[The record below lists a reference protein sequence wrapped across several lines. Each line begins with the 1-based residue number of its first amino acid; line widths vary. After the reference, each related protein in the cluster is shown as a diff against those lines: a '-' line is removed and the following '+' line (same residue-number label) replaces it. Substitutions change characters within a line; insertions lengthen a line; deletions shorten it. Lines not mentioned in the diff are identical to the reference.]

1 MFCGFCAADWTK
13 HGCFPL
19 SARRIWQNTDV
30 SRFPRGGLDETRMF
44 WAFRAADWTKHEC
57 FMLSARQIG
66 RNTDVLRF
74 LRGGFGKT
82 RMFHA
87 FRMADLMKS
96 PCSAA
101 QKKMPRAADNPPA
114 ARGFLCAAVPD
125 YFDDFFRAWAAALA
139 REISFSIS
147 CANVPSAA
155 ALTCCMMFR

>member
-1 MFCGFCAADWTK
+1 M
-13 HGCFPL
+13 L
-19 SARRIWQNTDV
+19 SAPQIGRKVEFSHN
-30 SRFPRGGLDETRMF
+30 PRVRLDEKSSF
-44 WAFRAADWTKHEC
+44 HAFRASDSAKSRV
-57 FMLSARQIG
+57 FMQSAPQIG
-66 RNTDVLRF
+66 RKTEFSHN
-74 LRGGFGKT
+74 LRGGFDKT

-87 FRMADLMKS
+87 FRASDLMKS

-114 ARGFLCAAVPD
+114 ARGFLCAVVPA
-125 YFDDFFRAWAAALA
+125 YFDDFFRAATEALA